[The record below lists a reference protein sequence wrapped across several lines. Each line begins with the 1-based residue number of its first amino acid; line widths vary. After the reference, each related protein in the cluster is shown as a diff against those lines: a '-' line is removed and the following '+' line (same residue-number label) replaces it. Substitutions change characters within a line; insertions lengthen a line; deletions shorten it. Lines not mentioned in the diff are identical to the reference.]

1 MSKDLTLFEEIKQDL
16 IITDKAE
23 LAVPMTKVFGQGS
36 LAKTESFGNRSLAEN
51 TALVDTALQKTS
63 ELQNVWNRS
72 HSQWSWKHINLSY
85 LSPEKNMRQIAAE
98 ISGKKNAL
106 NEAKWR
112 QVKNEV
118 KIKKIEEQLAEG
130 NLDYWKEVDLKVKL
144 LELKETMATGTA
156 YIEGA
161 MKDVLALTDLY
172 DQLQEQLGDITEEE
186 LEVRESKSH
195 LKRSIVQC
203 IRDVR
208 QSGSITKGEQ
218 EYLEQIGVNP
228 MKMLNT
234 IRGYV
239 AQEAQSD
246 SWDNSGL
253 HNFVNR
259 IVDELIDVAQ
269 VDKIRMENMGF
280 KHEVT
285 PGISYDKPIGL
296 KLEDKSEK
304 GA

>member
-98 ISGKKNAL
+98 INGKKNAL

-144 LELKETMATGTA
+144 LELKESMATGTA

-172 DQLQEQLGDITEEE
+172 DQLQEQLGDVTEEE

-280 KHEVT
+280 KHEIT

-296 KLEDKSEK
+296 SLEDKSEK

>member
-144 LELKETMATGTA
+144 LELKESMATGTA

-280 KHEVT
+280 KHEVI